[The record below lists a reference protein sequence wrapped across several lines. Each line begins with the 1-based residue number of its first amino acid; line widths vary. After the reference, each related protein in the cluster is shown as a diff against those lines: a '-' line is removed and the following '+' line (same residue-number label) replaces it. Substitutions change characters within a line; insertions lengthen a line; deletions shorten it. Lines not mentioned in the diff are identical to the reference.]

1 MAKTKP
7 NVKAHAKKSVTT
19 NAIFK
24 TAGKKA
30 LRQERT
36 CHTKDA
42 IEKPTKAS
50 KSSKEYKPKHTTKHI
65 PEHPLAAEFAC
76 KIRLIQYLYLHSK
89 IKVRQAAL
97 STHVRRSK
105 RKPLLFSTRRISPCR
120 NAWLTPTIFSTK
132 ERKMSSR
139 STI

>member
-7 NVKAHAKKSVTT
+7 SSKAHAKKSVAT

-30 LRQERT
+30 LRQEKSS
-36 CHTKDA
+36 HTKDA

-50 KSSKEYKPKHTTKHI
+50 KSSKEYKSKHTTKHI
-65 PEHPLAAEFAC
+65 PEHPLAAEFAG
-76 KIRLIQYLYLHSK
+76 KIHLIQSLHLHSE

-97 STHVRRSK
+97 NTRVRRSK
-105 RKPLLFSTRRISPCR
+105 RKPLLFSTRRISPCL
-120 NAWLTPTIFSTK
+120 NAWLSPTIFSIK
-132 ERKMSSR
+132 ERKISSR